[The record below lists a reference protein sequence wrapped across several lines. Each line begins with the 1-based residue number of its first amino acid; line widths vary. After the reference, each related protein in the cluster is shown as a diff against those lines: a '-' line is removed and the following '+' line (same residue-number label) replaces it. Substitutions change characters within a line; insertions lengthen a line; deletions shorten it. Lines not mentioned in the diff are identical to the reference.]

1 MLRCGYWRMFW
12 DGFERT
18 QMDGLSGNDFED
30 TWKHDNNL
38 LEPISLY
45 PLSVSVKQKRVLG
58 ICSFSVII
66 YYPLGRLSFGCVPNS
81 SMN

>member
-45 PLSVSVKQKRVLG
+45 PLSVSVKQKRVL
-58 ICSFSVII
+58 
-66 YYPLGRLSFGCVPNS
+66 
-81 SMN
+81 